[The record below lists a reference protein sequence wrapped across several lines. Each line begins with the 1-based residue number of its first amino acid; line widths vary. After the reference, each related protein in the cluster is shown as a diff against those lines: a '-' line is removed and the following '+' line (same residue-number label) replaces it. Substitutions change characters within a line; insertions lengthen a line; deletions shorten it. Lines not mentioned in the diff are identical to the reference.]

1 MAQQHN
7 KWGKTMRTLTVFGY
21 LLILIA
27 IAASTPAK
35 AEPLH
40 DAAMAGDVARIEH
53 LLQEGADVNASDA
66 MGTALHWAILLA
78 HTDAVRLLL
87 ERGADPNAEAVS
99 GTPLYAAA
107 RKGDIESVTL
117 LLQYGAEPNG
127 GFTAETADRSTPLH
141 QAASNG
147 YVEVVGLLLER
158 GADPNLV
165 TFDGT
170 APLHEAAKAG
180 HLEIAQRL
188 VERSA
193 DVNALTA
200 MGEPPIHFAKKHQ
213 HEALATYLKDH
224 GARPGEIAPISDLL
238 ASADLAN
245 GELKTKRCTTCHT
258 LEEGKNRMAPSLW
271 NIVGRPKASVGNY
284 TYSPVFAALEGVWT
298 FEALNEFLAR
308 PAEVIPGNRMAGE
321 VSPMPDAQER
331 ADVIA
336 YLTTLSDNPVPLP

>member
-1 MAQQHN
+1 MPYAP
-7 KWGKTMRTLTVFGY
+7 MRTLRVFGY

-27 IAASTPAK
+27 IAASTRAK

-40 DAAMAGDVARIEH
+40 DAAMAGDAVRIEQ
-53 LLQEGADVNASDA
+53 LLQEGADVNASDE

-78 HTDAVRLLL
+78 HKDVVRLLL
-87 ERGADPNAEAVS
+87 ERGAEPNAEGTT

-107 RKGDIESVTL
+107 LKGDIESVTL

-127 GFTAETADRSTPLH
+127 GFTATAETANRSTPLH

-147 YVEVVGLLLER
+147 YVEIVGLLLER

-165 TFDGT
+165 TLDGT
-170 APLHEAAKAG
+170 APLHDAAKAG

-188 VERSA
+188 VERGA

-200 MGEPPIHFAKKHQ
+200 VGEPPIHFAKKHQ
-213 HEALATYLKDH
+213 HGALATYFKDH

-245 GELKTKRCTTCHT
+245 GEIKTKHCAGCHT
-258 LEEGKNRMAPSLW
+258 LEEGKNKQAPSLW
-271 NIVGRPKASVGNY
+271 NIVGRPKASIGNY
-284 TYSPVFAALEGVWT
+284 TYSPIFAALEGVWT

-308 PAEVIPGNRMAGE
+308 PAEVIPGSWMGGL
-321 VSPMPDAQER
+321 PPIPDAQER
-331 ADVIA
+331 ADIIA
-336 YLTTLSDNPVPLP
+336 YLRTLSDDPVPLP